1 MGAWEIRTEKFV
13 VIFAV
18 ALILVVV
25 AFVFASVDSGG
36 NRIICTAWKI
46 RPDGAFEA
54 ETNTGTIRFRPKDI
68 QFIERYPDENSAHNW
83 VCLGNLQ
90 RMVWIDFPDEAQALQ
105 FISLMER
112 TFFARNL
119 RGMQDPF

>member
-1 MGAWEIRTEKFV
+1 VGAWEIRTEQFV
-13 VIFAV
+13 AIFTV
-18 ALILVVV
+18 VLILVVV
-25 AFVFASVDSGG
+25 AFAFASVGGGG
-36 NRIICTAWKI
+36 NQIICTAWKI

-54 ETNTGTIRFRPKDI
+54 ETNTGTIRFRRKDI
-68 QFIERYPDENSAHNW
+68 QFIEPYHDESNTHTW

-112 TFFARNL
+112 RFFARSL
-119 RGMQDPF
+119 SGMQEPF